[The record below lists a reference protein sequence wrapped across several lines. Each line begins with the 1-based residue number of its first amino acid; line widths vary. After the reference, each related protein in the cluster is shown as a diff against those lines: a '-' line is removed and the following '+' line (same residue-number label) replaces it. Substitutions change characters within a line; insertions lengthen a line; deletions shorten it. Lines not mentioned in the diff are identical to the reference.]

1 MLPNTDMVSNSFNK
15 YHFISHSFI
24 IRTVM
29 NTKFGIV
36 APLPGVEIKDL
47 INFAKKSEDAGLD
60 SVWYPDHILFMAKK
74 LTPEVW
80 SVITG
85 ASVVTDRIQLGA
97 IGDPHRMHPVTM
109 AHRLAT
115 VDHISD
121 GRVFS
126 CIGYGEKMN
135 LDDYGI
141 EWNRA
146 LSRLKDSV
154 EIMRGLWTGE
164 PYTHEGR
171 FFNLNNAELRISPVK
186 GNIPLFIAA
195 TGPKALNMAGKIG
208 NGWVTN
214 AMPTWVYEK
223 KTEAVNNG
231 LSSSVI
237 KNDRFERAMYVFLSI
252 AKKSD
257 EAYATLDKIKHAI
270 IWPDVIE
277 EAGYKLEIDEQY
289 KGLSYTSIM
298 PNDKDMLARFREMG
312 QKYYT
317 REILSDFVV
326 YGTAGDVIKRLQ
338 EYIDSGVNHFI
349 LRDFSPDLEYSF
361 DVLTKEVIDSFK

>member
-1 MLPNTDMVSNSFNK
+1 
-15 YHFISHSFI
+15 
-24 IRTVM
+24 M

-36 APLPGVEIKDL
+36 APLPGVSVKEL
-47 INFAKKSEDAGLD
+47 ISFAKKSEDAGLD
-60 SVWYPDHILFMAKK
+60 SVWYPDHIMFMANK

-85 ASVVTDRIQLGA
+85 AAVVTDKIHLGA
-97 IGDPHRMHPVTM
+97 IGDPHRMHPATM

-115 VDHISD
+115 VDHVSD

-126 CIGYGEKMN
+126 CLGYGEKMN
-135 LDDYGI
+135 LDNYGI
-141 EWNRA
+141 EWNKA
-146 LSRLKDSV
+146 LSRLKESI
-154 EIMRGLWTGE
+154 ETMRGLWTGE
-164 PYTHEGR
+164 QFTHNGQY
-171 FFNLNNAELRISPVK
+171 FKLQNAELRISPVN
-186 GNIPLFIAA
+186 GSVPFFIAA
-195 TGPKALNMAGKIG
+195 TGPNALKMAGNIG

-223 KTEAVNNG
+223 KSVAVNEG
-231 LSSSVI
+231 LKTSEI
-237 KNDRFERAMYVFLSI
+237 KNERFERAMYVFLSI
-252 AKKSD
+252 AKNKD
-257 EAYATLDKIKHAI
+257 DAYQTLDNIKHAI

-277 EAGYKLEIDEQY
+277 EAGYELDIDDEY

-298 PNDKDMLARFREMG
+298 PNDSQMMTRFREMG

-326 YGTAGDVIKRLQ
+326 YGTAEDVKKRLQ

-349 LRDFSPDLEYSF
+349 LRDFSPDLDYSF
-361 DVLTKEVIDSFK
+361 DVLTKDIIGSFK

>member
-1 MLPNTDMVSNSFNK
+1 MD
-15 YHFISHSFI
+15 
-24 IRTVM
+24 
-29 NTKFGIV
+29 TKFGIV
-36 APLPGVEIKDL
+36 APLPGIAVKDL
-47 INFAKKSEDAGLD
+47 INFAKKSEDAGFD

-85 ASVVTDRIQLGA
+85 ACVVTDKIHLGA
-97 IGDPHRMHPVTM
+97 IGDPHRMHPATM

-126 CIGYGEKMN
+126 CLGYGEKMN
-135 LDDYGI
+135 LDSYGI
-141 EWNRA
+141 KWNKA
-146 LSRLKDSV
+146 LSRLKESV
-154 EIMRGLWTGE
+154 EVMRGLWTGK
-164 PYTHEGR
+164 PFTHDGEYYK
-171 FFNLNNAELRISPVK
+171 LQNAELRISPVN
-186 GNIPLFIAA
+186 GDVPLLIAA
-195 TGPKALNMAGKIG
+195 TGPNSLRNAGEIG

-223 KTEAVNNG
+223 KSELVNEG
-231 LSSSVI
+231 LKISII
-237 KNDRFERAMYVFLSI
+237 KNERFERSMYIFISI
-252 AKKSD
+252 AQDKD
-257 EAYATLDKIKHAI
+257 EAYKTLDNIKHAI

-277 EAGYKLEIDEQY
+277 EAGYDLDIDEEY

-298 PNDKDMLARFREMG
+298 PNDSQMLSRFREMG

-326 YGTAGDVIKRLQ
+326 YGTAEDVRKRLQ

-349 LRDFSPDLEYSF
+349 LRDFSPDLVYSF
-361 DVLTKEVIDSFK
+361 EVLTNEIINSF